1 MKEARRTPIRSIAV
15 DRDVRFLLHFTQ
27 AADLTGIVKHGLWPR
42 RDLAAA
48 DHLAYAS
55 DYGRLDGNEDAVS
68 VSISRVNG
76 PMFAA
81 KRRKSGHVDWIV
93 LVLSAT
99 ILWTHDYRF
108 CWRNAARNEVKNHR
122 GYCGGPWAFA
132 QMFAGGEEERRDLAP
147 HFSTDPEAEV
157 QVLQPIEADHIHG
170 AIVGQPGLAEPVRAI
185 RNGLSGRLRQV
196 EFQDFGLV

>member
-1 MKEARRTPIRSIAV
+1 MKILVGTPTYNGQLSTNYTGSLLQLWGRIGSVADWRTTSATLVGWARNVFASWVLEGDYTHLLFIDADIDFPPDLVERMIAL

-27 AADLTGIVKHGLWPR
+27 AANLTGVVKHGLWPR

-99 ILWTHDYRF
+99 ILWTHDCRF
-108 CWRNAARNEVKNHR
+108 CWRNAAR
-122 GYCGGPWAFA
+122 P
-132 QMFAGGEEERRDLAP
+132 
-147 HFSTDPEAEV
+147 
-157 QVLQPIEADHIHG
+157 
-170 AIVGQPGLAEPVRAI
+170 
-185 RNGLSGRLRQV
+185 
-196 EFQDFGLV
+196 

>member
-27 AADLTGIVKHGLWPR
+27 AANLTGIVKHGLWPR

-99 ILWTHDYRF
+99 ILWTHDCQF

-132 QMFAGGEEERRDLAP
+132 QMFAGGEELLPAADIDAIIHDAPADL
-147 HFSTDPEAEV
+147 
-157 QVLQPIEADHIHG
+157 
-170 AIVGQPGLAEPVRAI
+170 I
-185 RNGLSGRLRQV
+185 R
-196 EFQDFGLV
+196 FQDVAAHVPLPDRPAMAEWLEQFNAGLKEAA